1 MEINDRLL
9 KEVRHFTY
17 AAWAVAVGLL
27 LVASAVAYSFIQT
40 ASWSDSIYSPGAD
53 PAKNS
58 PCAVDR
64 FFKEASALQERGK
77 FKELIPFSDARLKE
91 CPADQ
96 YAWWFKAKALA
107 IDEQWDEALEALKH
121 AELLRPDW
129 RRPYVMPLRESIE
142 WNKSKKKAVP
152 AK

>member
-1 MEINDRLL
+1 MEIDDRLL
-9 KEVRHFTY
+9 KEVRRFTY
-17 AAWAVAVGLL
+17 AAWAVAAGLL
-27 LVASAVAYSFIQT
+27 LVAGAVAYSFIQT
-40 ASWSDSIYSPGAD
+40 ASWSESIYTPGAD
-53 PAKNS
+53 PAKGS

-64 FFKEASALQERGK
+64 FFREASALQERGK
-77 FKELIPFSDARLKE
+77 FKELIAFADARLKE
-91 CPADQ
+91 CPADH

-129 RRPYVMPLRESIE
+129 RRPYVTPLRESIE
-142 WNKSKKKAVP
+142 WNKAKKKTLP